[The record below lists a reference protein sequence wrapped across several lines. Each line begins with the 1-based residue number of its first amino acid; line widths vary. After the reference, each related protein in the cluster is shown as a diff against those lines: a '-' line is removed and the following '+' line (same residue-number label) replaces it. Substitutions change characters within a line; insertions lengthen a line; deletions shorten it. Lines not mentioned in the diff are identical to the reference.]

1 MIKLKDLVI
10 ITRNSRTKQVSFCLK
25 ARQLK
30 KKKITPEQLLEM
42 TMLKPKRE
50 FYKKDN

>member
-25 ARQLK
+25 AKQLK
-30 KKKITPEQLLEM
+30 KKGIAPEQLLEM
-42 TMLKPKRE
+42 TMLKPKKK
-50 FYKKDN
+50 FFKKDN